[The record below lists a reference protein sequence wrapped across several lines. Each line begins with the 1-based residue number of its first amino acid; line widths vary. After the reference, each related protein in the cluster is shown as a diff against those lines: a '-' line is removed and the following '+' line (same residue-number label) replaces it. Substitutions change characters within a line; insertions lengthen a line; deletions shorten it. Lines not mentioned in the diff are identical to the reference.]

1 MGKMECVLVDNKG
14 LVENPKKYINK
25 RVRIRG
31 AILED
36 SVAPYINNKD
46 GTSGFGGLLD
56 LRLNRVGSNLVY
68 FKREVAGP
76 SDKLNAEFGI
86 FKHLEDSE
94 VILEG
99 KLSRGSGLNY
109 LLKVEKWETT
119 AGPDYE
125 II

>member
-1 MGKMECVLVDNKG
+1 MECVLVDNKG

-25 RVRIRG
+25 RVRIKG
-31 AILED
+31 TILED
-36 SVAPYINNKD
+36 SVAPYINNRD

-56 LRLNRVGSNLVY
+56 LQVNRVGSNLIY
-68 FKREVAGP
+68 FKREAAGP
-76 SDKLNAEFGI
+76 SDKLNAEFSL
-86 FKHLEDSE
+86 FKHLEDTE

-99 KLSRGSGLNY
+99 KLFQGSGLNC
-109 LLKVEKWETT
+109 LLRLEKWETT